1 MKILAIECSA
11 GPVSVAV
18 SENGVILSCV
28 YANVK
33 LTHSQTLLPM
43 VTEALSNA
51 RLKLCDMDFIAAAVG
66 PGSFTG
72 IRIGIS
78 AVKGLAMPDNIP
90 CIPVS
95 TLRAMAEPFK
105 NGNCIVCAVMDARC
119 NQVYNA
125 LFEVSGNSV
134 SRITPDRAI
143 MCDELL
149 CELKEYCGKSEKSVV
164 IVGDGT
170 ALFAPYAAGIKNV
183 YPAAQVVCFQ
193 SAADVC
199 IAAEELAA
207 NGMAVSAD
215 DLLPVYLR
223 LPQAE
228 RELKSKET
236 EGKLL

>member
-18 SENGVILSCV
+18 SENGRILSEM
-28 YANVK
+28 YANIR

-43 VTEALSNA
+43 VTQALSNA
-51 RLKLCDMDFIAAAVG
+51 KTDMSDISHIAVAAG

-78 AVKGLAMPDNIP
+78 AVKGLAMSRDIP

-105 NGNCIVCAVMDARC
+105 NRSCIVCAVMDARC
-119 NQVYNA
+119 SQVYNA
-125 LFEVSGNSV
+125 LFEINGAAVK
-134 SRITPDRAI
+134 RLCPDRAL
-143 MCDELL
+143 MCSELAE
-149 CELKEYCGKSEKSVV
+149 ELKEYSGNPELPV
-164 IVGDGT
+164 IITGDGT
-170 ALFAPYAAGIKNV
+170 DLFSPFTDGLANIFPAAEAMRFQRAAG
-183 YPAAQVVCFQ
+183 VCL
-193 SAADVC
+193 
-199 IAAEELAA
+199 AAEELAE
-207 NGMAVSAD
+207 NSAVAPD

-228 RELKSKET
+228 RELKRKEAERNT
-236 EGKLL
+236 L